1 MFNLFLN
8 NQSFMG
14 FLLGTIATS
23 PDKRIRVAAILT
35 MAVDLALNVM
45 HGEQFMAVLH
55 IGLCSL
61 APFISIHAMNGKP
74 VVRYLGIGAG
84 LALLL
89 GAVSIVYSYRGR
101 GLKWPI
107 CSLRASCCR
116 ASRGTWSTTMPSCSR
131 HPGSVARIPSGVS

>member
-1 MFNLFLN
+1 
-8 NQSFMG
+8 
-14 FLLGTIATS
+14 LGTIATS
-23 PDKRIRVAAILT
+23 PDKRIRAAAILT

-61 APFISIHAMNGKP
+61 APFIAIHAMNGKP

-89 GAVSIVYSYRGR
+89 GAVSI
-101 GLKWPI
+101 
-107 CSLRASCCR
+107 
-116 ASRGTWSTTMPSCSR
+116 
-131 HPGSVARIPSGVS
+131 